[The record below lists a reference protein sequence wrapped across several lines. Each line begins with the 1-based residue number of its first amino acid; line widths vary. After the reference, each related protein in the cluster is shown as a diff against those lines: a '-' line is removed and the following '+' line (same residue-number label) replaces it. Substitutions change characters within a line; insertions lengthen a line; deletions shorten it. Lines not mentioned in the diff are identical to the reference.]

1 MKSGQL
7 AKDRKDIRE
16 QQQRAI
22 NEALPK
28 DLNKLRD
35 DPTVN
40 PAVRNLAQSLPNPYD
55 LPEWKKDSLVKT
67 SSQPVRS

>member
-35 DPTVN
+35 DPTAN
-40 PAVRNLAQSLPNPYD
+40 PAVRNLA
-55 LPEWKKDSLVKT
+55 
-67 SSQPVRS
+67 